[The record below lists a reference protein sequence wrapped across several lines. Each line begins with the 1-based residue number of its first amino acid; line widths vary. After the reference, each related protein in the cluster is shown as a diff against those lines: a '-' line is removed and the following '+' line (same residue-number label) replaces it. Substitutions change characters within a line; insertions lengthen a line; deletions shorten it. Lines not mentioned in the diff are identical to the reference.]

1 MGDSRFT
8 VDDKLFGEVFKKE
21 AEWKGLLVR
30 EIQDMSLKYNETQEK
45 LDTTTNQLNQLKEA
59 FFDNFKLLN
68 MREAEFTLQ
77 KDELV
82 AAKKNLHSREMII
95 SELKA
100 SIDRCETEVRSYRN
114 VETQLRQEL
123 ELQRAESIKRESE
136 LHNKHSITLNAI
148 KQSEAQERAQLQSAL
163 TRIQAD
169 LEAER
174 IKAVNDLEEV
184 LSRTAE
190 QAEKSALE
198 ASQKQF
204 GLQLRVQMLEEMYER
219 TLKAKKEALA
229 DVESKEKYIAKV
241 QSELQVALQTVE
253 SLTLNITEARIDK
266 EIAEQKMS
274 AAENAKIRA
283 QHKWNEERNELLNKL
298 ESTKS
303 QLEWQRKEMAIALS
317 KREEERSETEAENQR
332 VLESLAKEQEETRK
346 ALQSLAEAN
355 EIRQLAERNAR
366 TMRSECERLR
376 QDLEQALLTQVR
388 NEPKVV
394 ASCDHKH
401 LFAQLERLQNSCDR
415 LEEENTRLKR
425 SISVMSEQAKRT
437 AQLSKTTGRDERQKK
452 LDKSTVTFTVENA
465 EKVDGEDHEQT
476 LREKLQMSVR
486 MIRKLAQEKNALKEL
501 SNRLQARIYQLETN
515 RQVDASERARQLPE
529 VRCSLDKSPYARNN
543 DSYRSDLFEV
553 PTNEHDG
560 CVAKPYVP
568 SLPLIDPDDAVSSV
582 QGRESVSALFHLV
595 DANAPTTDIRWAIS
609 DRPSLTE
616 LQVRGRSK
624 PIRPAKCVE
633 PL

>member
-8 VDDKLFGEVFKKE
+8 VEDKLFGEVFKKE

-59 FFDNFKLLN
+59 FFDNYKLLN

-82 AAKKNLHSREMII
+82 AAKKNLHSSEMII

-136 LHNKHSITLNAI
+136 LHNKHCITLNAI

-184 LSRTAE
+184 LCRTAE

-229 DVESKEKYIAKV
+229 DVESKEKCIAKV
-241 QSELQVALQTVE
+241 ESELQVALQTVE

-283 QHKWNEERNELLNKL
+283 QHKWNEERSELLSKL

-317 KREEERSETEAENQR
+317 KREEERCEMEAENQR

-388 NEPKVV
+388 NEPKV

-415 LEEENTRLKR
+415 FEEENIRLKR

-437 AQLSKTTGRDERQKK
+437 AQLSKTTERDERQEK
-452 LDKSTVTFTVENA
+452 LDKSTVTLTVEKA
-465 EKVDGEDHEQT
+465 KKVDGEDHGQI

-515 RQVDASERARQLPE
+515 RQVDSSERARQLPE
-529 VRCSLDKSPYARNN
+529 VRCSLAKSPYVRNN
-543 DSYRSDLFEV
+543 DSSRSDLFEV

-595 DANAPTTDIRWAIS
+595 DANAPTTDVRWAIS

-624 PIRPAKCVE
+624 PIRSAKHVE
-633 PL
+633 PF